1 MVTFHGENRHPRGP
15 SLTSA
20 YRAGRIDFDIVMAQA
35 GRTTVQLLVFQPGT
49 STAERV
55 KVGIY
60 SWIVTRKLFVL
71 IGLFAG
77 IFAPQ
82 PFRAGGLWWM
92 VGFGVAVAAAA
103 ALLSWHLAR
112 PTLAAAHGIRVGV
125 RAGKNGAE
133 YSGEQFA
140 LLEEYANR
148 LAALDAAD
156 LDPVEHEAQWTRI
169 YNDLSAINNQARS
182 NS

>member
-15 SLTSA
+15 SVTSA
-20 YRAGRIDFDIVMAQA
+20 YRAGRIDFDMVMAQL
-35 GRTTVQLLVFQPGT
+35 GSSTVQLLVFQPGT
-49 STAERV
+49 TTAERV

-71 IGLFAG
+71 IGFFAG
-77 IFAPQ
+77 IFAPE

-92 VGFGVAVAAAA
+92 VGFGVAVAAGA
-103 ALLSWHLAR
+103 ALLSWSLAR
-112 PTLAAAHGIRVGV
+112 PTRAAAHGIRVGV
-125 RAGKNGAE
+125 RATKNGAE

-156 LDPVEHEAQWTRI
+156 LDPVEHEAQWARI

>member
-1 MVTFHGENRHPRGP
+1 MVTFHGENRIPRGP

-20 YRAGRIDFDIVMAQA
+20 YRAGRIDFDMVMAQA
-35 GRTTVQLLVFQPGT
+35 GSTTVQLLVFQPGT

-92 VGFGVAVAAAA
+92 VGFGAAAA
-103 ALLSWHLAR
+103 AGAVLLSWYLAW

-125 RAGKNGAE
+125 RAARHGAE
-133 YSGEQFA
+133 YSREQFA
-140 LLEEYANR
+140 LLEEYAKR
-148 LAALDAAD
+148 LDALEAAD
-156 LDPVEHEAQWTRI
+156 LTLVEHEAQWALI
-169 YNDLSAINNQARS
+169 YDDLAVSRQHSEGGR
-182 NS
+182 

>member
-1 MVTFHGENRHPRGP
+1 MVTFHGESRIPRGP
-15 SLTSA
+15 SPTAA
-20 YRAGRIDFDIVMAQA
+20 YRAGRVDFDMVMAQA
-35 GRTTVQLLVFQPGT
+35 GSTTVQLLVFQPGT

-71 IGLFAG
+71 IGLFGG

-92 VGFGVAVAAAA
+92 VGFGAVAAAGA
-103 ALLSWHLAR
+103 ALLSWNLAR
-112 PTLAAAHGIRVGV
+112 PTLAATHGIRVHV
-125 RAGKNGAE
+125 RAVKHGAE
-133 YSGEQFA
+133 YSREQLA
-140 LLEEYANR
+140 LLEQYANR

-156 LDPVEHEAQWTRI
+156 LTPVEHEAQWARI
-169 YNDLSAINNQARS
+169 YNDLSTLTRQARG